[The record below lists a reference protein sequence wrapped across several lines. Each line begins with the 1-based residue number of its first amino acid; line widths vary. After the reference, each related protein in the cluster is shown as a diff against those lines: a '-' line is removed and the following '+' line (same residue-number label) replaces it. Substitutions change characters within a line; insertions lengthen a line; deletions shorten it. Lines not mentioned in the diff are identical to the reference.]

1 MRPKQRIRDRWV
13 RYGAVRR
20 AGPRPGA
27 ESAAALLSVGH
38 RSFPRPMSRP
48 SAGGFS
54 MGEDQE
60 RKSDKPTLGPE
71 AGLGQPSGVI
81 ERNHHEAAD
90 ALRGAVQH
98 PPSDGK
104 SEDAG

>member
-1 MRPKQRIRDRWV
+1 
-13 RYGAVRR
+13 
-20 AGPRPGA
+20 
-27 ESAAALLSVGH
+27 
-38 RSFPRPMSRP
+38 
-48 SAGGFS
+48 

-81 ERNHHEAAD
+81 ERNQHEAAD
-90 ALRGAVQH
+90 ALRGAVPH